1 MRLELS
7 PPTRSARPGR
17 LRTRLFGAA
26 AIVTVGLLAIGT
38 APANAATTIDGPI
51 FLGTAADYGVLAS
64 SAITNTGATTINGDL
79 GLSPDSSVTGFPPGI
94 VNGTQNVTNEPA
106 ALAKDD
112 LLTAMGV
119 ASSLTPDPQQ
129 VGDLTGLDLDPG
141 VYAGGEIS
149 LTGNVTLTGTA
160 ESVWVFQAASTLKT
174 GTSSSVTLVG
184 GASACNVFW
193 RVGSSATLD
202 GGGPFVGTIL
212 ADASIST
219 GSGTVVEGRLLAST
233 GAVTLINTVITRP
246 AGCDD
251 GSGSEVTTSPEIT
264 SAPLP
269 GGTVGTT
276 YDSTV
281 TSTGSPDATYTVTS
295 GALPPGLVLDSVT
308 GTVSGTPT
316 TPGSYPVTVTASN
329 GTAPDDT
336 IESTIVIQP
345 LVPPVVVPPVVTP
358 PVVTPVIPPV
368 SPPVNAQPNTPTVP
382 VSDIDRLAET
392 GVNGTLIVAVGASL
406 LLLGILVAVG
416 SVFLRRRRAMDN

>member
-7 PPTRSARPGR
+7 PPAHSARPGR
-17 LRTRLFGAA
+17 TRPRLLAAA

-38 APANAATTIDGPI
+38 APANAATGIDGPI

-64 SAITNTGATTINGDL
+64 STITNTGATTINGDL
-79 GLSPDSSVTGFPPGI
+79 GLSPGSAVTGFPPGL

-106 ALAKDD
+106 ALAKND
-112 LLTAMGV
+112 LLKAMGV
-119 ASSLTPDPQQ
+119 ASSLTPAPQQ
-129 VGDLTGLDLDPG
+129 VGDLTDLNLSPG

-174 GTSSSVTLVG
+174 ATGSSVTLVG

-193 RVGSSATLD
+193 RVGSEATLN
-202 GGGPFVGTIL
+202 GGAPFVGTIL
-212 ADASIST
+212 ADTSIST
-219 GSGTVVEGRLLAST
+219 GAGTVVEGRLLAST

-246 AGCDD
+246 ADCDD

-329 GTAPDDT
+329 GTAPDDS

-368 SPPVNAQPNTPTVP
+368 SPPVNAQPNIPTVP

-392 GVNGTLIVAVGASL
+392 GVNGTLIVAIGASL
-406 LLLGILVAVG
+406 LLLGILAAVG
-416 SVFLRRRRAMDN
+416 SVVLRRRRAMNS

>member
-1 MRLELS
+1 MRLGQTHPS
-7 PPTRSARPGR
+7 TTRSPGTR
-17 LRTRLFGAA
+17 SRLFVVAA
-26 AIVTVGLLAIGT
+26 AFTAAGLLALGA
-38 APANAATTIDGPI
+38 APANAATAIDGPI

-64 SAITNTGATTINGDL
+64 STITNTGATTINGDL
-79 GLSPDSSVTGFPPGI
+79 GLSPGSAVTGFPPGL

-106 ALAKDD
+106 ALAKNN
-112 LLTAMGV
+112 LLEAMGV
-119 ASSLTPDPQQ
+119 ASSLTPSPQQ
-129 VGDLTGLDLDPG
+129 VGDLTDLNLTPG

-174 GTSSSVTLVG
+174 ATGSSVTLVG

-193 RVGSSATLD
+193 RVGSEATLN
-202 GGGPFVGTIL
+202 GGAPFVGTIL
-212 ADASIST
+212 ADTSIST
-219 GSGTVVEGRLLAST
+219 GAGTVVEGRLLAST

-246 AGCDD
+246 VGCDD

-416 SVFLRRRRAMDN
+416 SVFLRRRRALDH